1 MTSFITNNLNLLYN
15 KITNLFITEED
26 ALKTLLTNFF
36 MDYNDI
42 IEENKIFFTIHIQKT
57 KQIETVEPSYYHSK
71 FFLYNR
77 NDTNNKDNKNNIDN
91 TKNTNYT
98 KNKKKYNYKY
108 KYTFSPENYQK
119 DKKIYYVNL
128 YIPYDLNYDCMIL
141 KKYYYCIDLVD
152 NNKQS
157 LVKEDKVKI
166 RDYTEIT
173 LKSVITEIVDI
184 INLYK

>member
-15 KITNLFITEED
+15 KFTNLFTTEEEE
-26 ALKTLLTNFF
+26 LKTLLTNFF
-36 MDYNDI
+36 IDYDDI
-42 IEENKIFFTIHIQKT
+42 IQENKIFFTIHIKKT
-57 KQIETVEPSYYHSK
+57 TQQIDTIEPSYYHSK

-77 NDTNNKDNKNNIDN
+77 NNTDNKE
-91 TKNTNYT
+91 
-98 KNKKKYNYKY
+98 NKKKYNYKY
-108 KYTFSPENYQK
+108 KYTFSPENYKQE
-119 DKKIYYVNL
+119 KKLYYVNL
-128 YIPYDLNYDCMIL
+128 FIPYDLNYDCMIL

-173 LKSVITEIVDI
+173 LKSVITEIVDTVI
-184 INLYK
+184 LSNN

>member
-1 MTSFITNNLNLLYN
+1 MTTFITNNLNLLYN
-15 KITNLFITEED
+15 KITNLFTTEEEE
-26 ALKTLLTNFF
+26 LKTILTNFF
-36 MDYNDI
+36 TDYDDI
-42 IEENKIFFTIHIQKT
+42 IQENKIFFTIHIKKT
-57 KQIETVEPSYYHSK
+57 TQQIETIEPSYYHSK
-71 FFLYNR
+71 FLMHNR
-77 NDTNNKDNKNNIDN
+77 NSTDNIIN
-91 TKNTNYT
+91 T

-152 NNKQS
+152 NNVQS
-157 LVKEDKVKI
+157 LVKENKVKI

-173 LKSVITEIVDI
+173 LKSVITEIVDTVI
-184 INLYK
+184 LSNN

>member
-1 MTSFITNNLNLLYN
+1 MISFITNNLNLLYN
-15 KITNLFITEED
+15 KFTNLFTTEED

-36 MDYNDI
+36 TDYNDI

-57 KQIETVEPSYYHSK
+57 KQIETVEPSYFHSK

-77 NDTNNKDNKNNIDN
+77 NDTNNKD
-91 TKNTNYT
+91 YT

-108 KYTFSPENYQK
+108 KYTFSPENYKQE
-119 DKKIYYVNL
+119 KKLYYVNL
-128 YIPYDLNYDCMIL
+128 FIPYDLNYDCMIL

-152 NNKQS
+152 NNIQS
-157 LVKEDKVKI
+157 LLKEDNVKI

-173 LKSVITEIVDI
+173 LKSVITEIVDTVI
-184 INLYK
+184 LSK

>member
-15 KITNLFITEED
+15 KITNLFTTEEE
-26 ALKTLLTNFF
+26 ALKTILTNFF
-36 MDYNDI
+36 ADYDDI
-42 IEENKIFFTIHIQKT
+42 IQENKIFFTIHIQKT
-57 KQIETVEPSYYHSK
+57 TQQIETVEPSYYHSK
-71 FFLYNR
+71 FFMYNR
-77 NDTNNKDNKNNIDN
+77 NNNND
-91 TKNTNYT
+91 T

-108 KYTFSPENYQK
+108 KYTFSPENYKK
-119 DKKIYYVNL
+119 DKKLYYVNL

-152 NNKQS
+152 NNIQS

-173 LKSVITEIVDI
+173 LKSVITEIVDTI
-184 INLYK
+184 IAY

>member
-1 MTSFITNNLNLLYN
+1 MASFITNNLNLLYN
-15 KITNLFITEED
+15 KITNLFTTEED

-36 MDYNDI
+36 TDYNDI

-57 KQIETVEPSYYHSK
+57 TQQIETVEPSYYHSK

-77 NDTNNKDNKNNIDN
+77 NSTDNKDN
-91 TKNTNYT
+91 T

-152 NNKQS
+152 NNVQS

-173 LKSVITEIVDI
+173 LKSVITEIVDTI
-184 INLYK
+184 ITY

>member
-1 MTSFITNNLNLLYN
+1 MTTFITNNLNLLYN
-15 KITNLFITEED
+15 KITNLFTTEEEE
-26 ALKTLLTNFF
+26 LKTILTNFF
-36 MDYNDI
+36 TDYDDI
-42 IEENKIFFTIHIQKT
+42 IQENKIFFTIHIKKT
-57 KQIETVEPSYYHSK
+57 TQQIDTIEPSYYHSK
-71 FFLYNR
+71 FLMHNR
-77 NDTNNKDNKNNIDN
+77 NSTDNIIN
-91 TKNTNYT
+91 T

-152 NNKQS
+152 NNVQS
-157 LVKEDKVKI
+157 LVKENKVKI

-173 LKSVITEIVDI
+173 LKSVITEIVDTVI
-184 INLYK
+184 LSNN

>member
-15 KITNLFITEED
+15 KFTNLFTTEED

-36 MDYNDI
+36 TDYNDI

-57 KQIETVEPSYYHSK
+57 TQQIETVEPSYYHSK

-77 NDTNNKDNKNNIDN
+77 NDTN
-91 TKNTNYT
+91 T

-108 KYTFSPENYQK
+108 KYTFSPENYKQY
-119 DKKIYYVNL
+119 KKIYYVNL
-128 YIPYDLNYDCMIL
+128 YIPYDLNYDYMIL

-173 LKSVITEIVDI
+173 LKSVITEIVDSI
-184 INLYK
+184 IAY

>member
-15 KITNLFITEED
+15 KITNLFATEED

-36 MDYNDI
+36 TDYDDI
-42 IEENKIFFTIHIQKT
+42 ILENKIFFTIHIQKT
-57 KQIETVEPSYYHSK
+57 TQPIQTVEPSYYHSK

-77 NDTNNKDNKNNIDN
+77 NSTDNKDNIDN
-91 TKNTNYT
+91 T

-108 KYTFSPENYQK
+108 KYTFSPENY
-119 DKKIYYVNL
+119 KKEKKLYYVNL

-157 LVKEDKVKI
+157 LIKEDKVKI

-173 LKSVITEIVDI
+173 LKSVITEIVDTI
-184 INLYK
+184 ILSNN

>member
-1 MTSFITNNLNLLYN
+1 MASFITNNLNLLYN
-15 KITNLFITEED
+15 KITNLFTTEEE

-36 MDYNDI
+36 TDYDDI
-42 IEENKIFFTIHIQKT
+42 IQENKIFFTIHIQKT
-57 KQIETVEPSYYHSK
+57 DSIQTIEPSYYHSK

-77 NDTNNKDNKNNIDN
+77 NDINNDTN
-91 TKNTNYT
+91 T

-108 KYTFSPENYQK
+108 KYTFNPENYKQ
-119 DKKIYYVNL
+119 DKKLYYVNL

-173 LKSVITEIVDI
+173 LKSVITEIVDS
-184 INLYK
+184 INLSNN

>member
-1 MTSFITNNLNLLYN
+1 MTSFIINNLNLLYN
-15 KITNLFITEED
+15 KITNLFTTEEEE
-26 ALKTLLTNFF
+26 LKTLLTNFF
-36 MDYNDI
+36 IDYDDI
-42 IEENKIFFTIHIQKT
+42 IQENKIFFTIHIKKT
-57 KQIETVEPSYYHSK
+57 TQQIDTIEPSYYHSK

-77 NDTNNKDNKNNIDN
+77 NNTDNKE
-91 TKNTNYT
+91 
-98 KNKKKYNYKY
+98 NKKKYNYKY

-157 LVKEDKVKI
+157 LVKENKVKI

-173 LKSVITEIVDI
+173 LKSVITEIVDTVI
-184 INLYK
+184 LSNN

>member
-1 MTSFITNNLNLLYN
+1 MASFITNNLNLLYN
-15 KITNLFITEED
+15 KITNLFTTEEE

-36 MDYNDI
+36 TDYDDI
-42 IEENKIFFTIHIQKT
+42 IQENKIFFTIHIQKT
-57 KQIETVEPSYYHSK
+57 TQQIENVEPSYYHSK

-77 NDTNNKDNKNNIDN
+77 NDTN
-91 TKNTNYT
+91 T

-108 KYTFSPENYQK
+108 KYTFSPENYKQE
-119 DKKIYYVNL
+119 KKLYYVNL
-128 YIPYDLNYDCMIL
+128 YIPYELNYDCMIQ

-152 NNKQS
+152 NNKQL

-173 LKSVITEIVDI
+173 LKSVITEIVDT
-184 INLYK
+184 INLSNN